1 MSKVAT
7 YLQGHIAGELLT
19 RRDAR
24 EAVSR
29 DGSVLE
35 RTPDMVV
42 YPRTTNDIRKVLRF
56 SWQLAE
62 KGHPL
67 SVTPRGAGTDAT
79 GAAIGRGIS
88 MVFTRHMNRVFEY
101 DSKQKLVRL
110 QPGASVEAVTNA
122 LRLHGSAIPPLD
134 GGQGTLGGE
143 VATDGPS
150 RSEFKYGR
158 IGDWVD
164 KLEVILDNGEVLQTT
179 KVNKREL
186 NRRKGLQ
193 TREGD
198 IYRGIDGVLED
209 HAEFLGR
216 MRSGEV
222 TVQGGYPG
230 IAYVQDKDGS
240 IDLTPLIVG
249 SQGTLGII
257 SEMIMKTTF
266 VPAVPAMAAMA
277 FVTSEKARDAVD
289 ILSKLAPASV
299 EYYDGRLLAAAREQG
314 SVYEWLGDAP
324 AVGAVLLVTFDD
336 FNERRRTS
344 QLKKAVKLV
353 QKLDADIVI
362 ETTEKTDL
370 DTLSSIRGMVD
381 MAALPA
387 LHADRSGPALVSGFQ
402 VPPERFE
409 DFLGALTELEQKLHI
424 QLPPY
429 GSPLTGIFAIRPEL
443 SLQKVSDKQKVFKI
457 IDQLGAILAQYGG
470 RLVTGSSE
478 GRLLSRFVRA
488 SWPDEY
494 AVIVDEVRKVF
505 DPYGILNPEVKAG
518 LELRDLVAQLRSD
531 NAIGL

>member
-19 RRDAR
+19 RRDVR
-24 EAVSR
+24 ESVAR

-35 RTPDMVV
+35 RAPDMVV

-67 SVTPRGAGTDAT
+67 PVTARGAGTDTT

-88 MVFTRHMNRVFEY
+88 MVLAHHMNQVFEY
-101 DSKQKLVRL
+101 DAKQKLVRL
-110 QPGASVEAVTNA
+110 QPGASVESVRNA

-134 GGQGTLGGE
+134 GGLGTLGGE

-150 RSEFKYGR
+150 RSEYKHGR

-164 KLEVILDNGEVLQTT
+164 KLEVVLDNGETLQTG
-179 KVNKREL
+179 KINKREL

-209 HAEFLGR
+209 HAELIGR
-216 MRSGEV
+216 MKSGEIA
-222 TVQGGYPG
+222 VQGGYPG
-230 IAYVQDKDGS
+230 IAYVRDKDGS
-240 IDLTPLIVG
+240 LDLTPLIVG

-257 SEMIMKTTF
+257 SEMIMRTTF
-266 VPAVPAMAAMA
+266 VPAKLAMAVMA
-277 FVTSEKARDAVD
+277 FDRSEKARDAVD
-289 ILSKLAPASV
+289 ILAKLVPASV

-314 SVYEWLGDAP
+314 SIYEWLGDKP
-324 AVGAVLLVTFDD
+324 AVGAVLVVTFDD

-353 QKLDADIVI
+353 QKLDADAVI
-362 ETTEKTDL
+362 ATTDKTPLETL
-370 DTLSSIRGMVD
+370 AAVRGVVD
-381 MAALPA
+381 MAALPT
-387 LHADRSGPALVSGFQ
+387 LHADRGGPLLVDGFH
-402 VPPERFE
+402 VPPGRFE
-409 DFLGALTELEQKLHI
+409 DFLGGLAELEQKLHAE
-424 QLPPY
+424 LPLY
-429 GSPLTGIFAIRPEL
+429 GSPLSGVFAVRPTL
-443 SLQKVSDKQKVFKI
+443 SLQKVGDKQKVFKI
-457 IDQLGAILAQYGG
+457 IDQLGALLAQYDG
-470 RLVTGSSE
+470 RLVTGSAE

-488 SWPDEY
+488 SWTDEY
-494 AVIVDEVRKVF
+494 TAMVDEIRRVF